1 MDISEQRQL
10 RDFIASKTTLVQRH
24 ANAFVD
30 EIAESGHPRNERSLI
45 EDFNHG
51 VEQILLRYTPPSSR
65 RSGDSLVFADIYRNV
80 DRYASSNTRNLNAAF
95 AAFFA
100 AEVEFRG
107 PLRLSR
113 TQNSLLAD
121 IYEGVGIQLLTAG
134 LPMHAALAFRQAAHL
149 HTVNENPRGQDRCSL
164 AHARARTK
172 AGRSRSRRIG
182 GYISDLLCGYGYRPF
197 RLLAWIAIE
206 IVLFT
211 VTVSLLAPPEDA
223 AQMTYLATVGIL
235 SPPGWDDVQPQSSS
249 VLLILTAEAITG
261 LVSTSVFFA
270 LLVRRLFRL

>member
-1 MDISEQRQL
+1 MSLSEQRHL
-10 RDFIASKTTLVQRH
+10 SDFITSKTVLVQRH
-24 ANAFVD
+24 ADAFVD
-30 EIAESGHPRNERSLI
+30 EIAESDHPRNERSLI

-65 RSGDSLVFADIYRNV
+65 RVGDSLIFAKTYRFAD
-80 DRYASSNTRNLNAAF
+80 SNTRNVNATF

-113 TQNSLLAD
+113 TQNSLLAEV
-121 IYEGVGIQLLTAG
+121 YEGVGTQLLADR

-149 HTVNENPRGQDRCSL
+149 HTVNENPREQDRCSL

-172 AGRSRSRRIG
+172 AGRSRMRRVG

-197 RLLAWIAIE
+197 RLLAWISAE
-206 IVLFT
+206 IALFT
-211 VTVSLLAPPEDA
+211 TTVVLLTPPENTA
-223 AQMTYLATVGIL
+223 RMTYLATVGIL
-235 SPPGWDDVQPQSSS
+235 SPPGYDDLNGDSSAI
-249 VLLILTAEAITG
+249 LLVLTAEAAIG

-270 LLVRRLFRL
+270 LLARRLFRL

>member
-1 MDISEQRQL
+1 MDTNEQRQHS
-10 RDFIASKTTLVQRH
+10 DFIASKTTLVQRH

-30 EIAESGHPRNERSLI
+30 EIEESDRRRDERSLI

-51 VEQILLRYTPPSSR
+51 VEQILLRYSPPSSR
-65 RSGDSLVFADIYRNV
+65 RSGDSLVFADVYRNV
-80 DRYASSNTRNLNAAF
+80 DRYARSNTRNLNATF

-121 IYEGVGIQLLTAG
+121 IYEGVGGHLLDAR

-172 AGRSRSRRIG
+172 AGRSRTRRVG
-182 GYISDLLCGYGYRPF
+182 GYISDILCGYGYQPF
-197 RLLAWIAIE
+197 RLLAWIAVE
-206 IVLFT
+206 IALFT
-211 VTVSLLAPPEDA
+211 VTVNQLAPKDVN
-223 AQMTYLATVGIL
+223 QMTYLATVGIL
-235 SPPGWDDVQPQSSS
+235 SPPGWDDVKEQAAS
-249 VLLILTAEAITG
+249 VTLILTAEAVTG
-261 LVSTSVFFA
+261 LVSTSLFFA